1 MSLENPLD
9 KAIDSL
15 VQYNNGYDTQSKKNK
30 YHLTETFENKK
41 NTYSIFSLFT
51 GSSSKV
57 SIEKVIEAYKNV
69 ISEANNQGKPIKD
82 VVRLQSAI
90 SGLNI
95 LKGVNSNSQI
105 DDIIG
110 VLNSWKESS
119 CLEKKQELKVKV
131 NNICETISAIYPDFS
146 QRDEKV
152 KVVIALNYLNKEEEY
167 YKKEPG
173 ADRNDF
179 FQAFSTYIGN
189 FVIIKSGLKLHW
201 TNNEFIS
208 NYFRSTSVLIKNKR
222 ELKIDIS
229 EDEIL
234 DTYVKCGGAIQ
245 LRELKSDLLIVGC
258 GLGGC
263 TDCGYD
269 GCGSTKGGH
278 EQDTVDSRLEMNPS
292 VVASWGDQPQ
302 MRIFANRYKVIYDEG
317 SVLAITE
324 KEKTFWPACVNALKK
339 DNTNGPKTVL
349 IWSHVIAFKPELI
362 PSRKIFKNR
371 GETTIKMG
379 EEDVSVR
386 GFELIIPERN

>member
-1 MSLENPLD
+1 MSLENPVD

-131 NNICETISAIYPDFS
+131 NNICDTISAIYPDFS
-146 QRDEKV
+146 KRDEKV

-179 FQAFSTYIGN
+179 FQAFST
-189 FVIIKSGLKLHW
+189 
-201 TNNEFIS
+201 
-208 NYFRSTSVLIKNKR
+208 YFRSTSVLIKNKR

-269 GCGSTKGGH
+269 GCGSTNGGH

-292 VVASWGDQPQ
+292 VVASWGDEPQ

-339 DNTNGPKTVL
+339 DNTNGPNTVL
-349 IWSHVIAFKPELI
+349 IWSHVIAFKHELI
-362 PSRKIFKNR
+362 PSLKIFKNR
-371 GETTIKMG
+371 GETTINIG
-379 EEDVSVR
+379 EEGVSVR